1 MTSRTTQMLLGALAT
16 LALLGASGCADDPS
30 KCEATMEFICDKGCG
45 CANTEGKCALQVG
58 TVLTFSFT
66 GKSSCKLLMNQTCS
80 DPEADRIDLDAC
92 KTAVTAAQCTPPS
105 ATVKGS
111 FPVPVSCTAPPA
123 DGGP

>member
-1 MTSRTTQMLLGALAT
+1 MLLGALAT
-16 LALLGASGCADDPS
+16 LALLGATGCDDGAS
-30 KCEATMEFICDKGCG
+30 KCEATMEFVCDKGCA
-45 CANTEGKCALQVG
+45 CPNTEGKCALQVG

-80 DPEADRIDLDAC
+80 DPQADRIDLDAC
-92 KTAVTAAQCTPPS
+92 KAAVTAAQCTPPS

-111 FPVPVSCTAPPA
+111 FPVPVSCTAPPP

>member
-1 MTSRTTQMLLGALAT
+1 MTSTTTRLLLGTLAT
-16 LALLGASGCADDPS
+16 LALLGATGCDDGAS
-30 KCEATMEFICDKGCG
+30 KCEATMEFVCDKGCA
-45 CANTEGKCALQVG
+45 CPNTEGKCALQVG

-80 DPEADRIDLDAC
+80 DPQADRIDLDAC
-92 KTAVTAAQCTPPS
+92 KAAVTAAQCTPPS

-111 FPVPVSCTAPPA
+111 FPVPVSCTAPPP